1 MAGEGE
7 TDGGTSERGCACS
20 FPRPSST
27 MVMPPATFGCS
38 HIAANYRAVFVRER
52 GGMQSPYTFPY
63 LPAQY
68 L

>member
-1 MAGEGE
+1 
-7 TDGGTSERGCACS
+7 
-20 FPRPSST
+20 